1 MMKITNKAVG
11 ARGVHTVTG
20 VVYLDPGQTIEAEV
34 SDAEAPGILAHPDLV
49 VSIEDVVAP
58 QERPVVASPKRPA
71 VKHRH
76 LRG

>member
-20 VVYLDPGQTIEAEV
+20 VVYLEPGQTIEAEV

-49 VSIEDVVAP
+49 VTVEAVVAQP
-58 QERPVVASPKRPA
+58 ERAVVASPKRPA

>member
-1 MMKITNKAVG
+1 MMKITNRAVG

-58 QERPVVASPKRPA
+58 QERPAVVQPKRA
-71 VKHRH
+71 VVKHRR